1 VKRFR
6 VIADVGYCASKRAHF
21 YGFKSAYSNVE
32 NQGLIMSDTVAP
44 ASHHD
49 VVGVEEVIEQSPY
62 PVTLAD
68 KGYLA
73 NHSKKS

>member
-1 VKRFR
+1 
-6 VIADVGYCASKRAHF
+6 
-21 YGFKSAYSNVE
+21 
-32 NQGLIMSDTVAP
+32 MSDTVAL
-44 ASHHD
+44 ASYHD
-49 VVGVEEVIEQSPY
+49 VVRVEEVIEQSPY